1 MLFEYLFN
9 SNRDRGVSPV
19 IGVIFMV
26 AAVVIIAASI
36 GVTVLDT
43 ADGVSDPT
51 PQVKFDVE
59 ETDSGMKI
67 THTNRDS
74 IDGDQIRLA
83 GAATTETISE
93 WEGETVSAGDSAIV
107 ETTQGEMEIIWEGG
121 NEDSSSQLAS
131 LDVSDT
137 ATVGRICR
145 IYLNGLRVGADD
157 VEVDIGTVKNTPDDN
172 VYVSIEHE
180 SDGEIRS
187 TTSTGDE
194 TLSFASTSAYFDGDT
209 FTVRTFTEDG
219 GEVLEEKTISLD
231 NSAGGDDTTGVNER
245 AYC

>member
-67 THTNRDS
+67 THTLMVIQSTVIRSDS
-74 IDGDQIRLA
+74 PVPQQRK
-83 GAATTETISE
+83 
-93 WEGETVSAGDSAIV
+93 
-107 ETTQGEMEIIWEGG
+107 QF
-121 NEDSSSQLAS
+121 
-131 LDVSDT
+131 
-137 ATVGRICR
+137 
-145 IYLNGLRVGADD
+145 LNGREKPFQLVIQQSLRPPKERWKSSGK
-157 VEVDIGTVKNTPDDN
+157 E
-172 VYVSIEHE
+172 
-180 SDGEIRS
+180 
-187 TTSTGDE
+187 E
-194 TLSFASTSAYFDGDT
+194 TKIVVA
-209 FTVRTFTEDG
+209 
-219 GEVLEEKTISLD
+219 
-231 NSAGGDDTTGVNER
+231 N
-245 AYC
+245 